1 MARPPTTSTIGYG
14 TWMRRATKARNATA
28 TRSPRTV
35 ATAGMPLR
43 LSSAS
48 GGQPALPPVLD
59 APGRV
64 PDQRHRRVA
73 QAHGLGRPGQDRG
86 SQRLGRA
93 AREARAREPDRVHDV
108 RVGVA
113 DLGTP
118 GRLVQAVRHLV
129 EQVEAGGGVLDL
141 DRVEVEVGR
150 PPAHAVDGPLA
161 AGPVG
166 APEGVRRDGQPA
178 LVVDRG
184 DGVRARHPGR
194 DPPLQEQP
202 QDVALPA
209 GDLLADDDGRGVG
222 PVGGQLGP
230 EERALD
236 RVVVG
241 DRDHVQIA
249 QPGRVVDQG
258 TRARPAV
265 AVAGMHMQ
273 VGAPDLVWAVGHGTM
288 VPIRRGACPTIRLV
302 NSSAMPHRSGIGR
315 FQMKGLMQ
323 DYPLTTQHTL
333 WRLERLFDKK
343 EIVTKRETE
352 LHRYGYGDLAQR
364 VYRLANVL
372 TRLGVKQGDRV
383 ATLAWNNYRHLEL
396 YYAIPCMG
404 AVLHTLN
411 LRLFPD
417 QLEFTIRDAGDTV
430 LFVDRTLLP
439 ILNQVAGRIPS
450 VRTIVVLSDGGP
462 LPEHGLGELL
472 DYETLMA
479 AEAADFS
486 WPKLDEL
493 SAAAM
498 CYTSG
503 TTGNPKGVVYSHRSQ
518 FLHTMCVLQKDALGV
533 GESDVLLPVVPMFHA
548 NSWGLPYAAGMSG
561 CKLIFPDRFM
571 GDGPTI
577 LDLAESEGATILGGV
592 PTIWIN
598 LLGTMRKTGRRLPKV
613 HTVICGGSA
622 IPRSLMQGMDELGLR
637 MLHAWGMTETSPI
650 GSVGLVRSWVPEEE
664 ALATRLKQGV
674 PAVGGEI
681 RIADLATGWELRW
694 DGVAL
699 GEVRCRGRGRAGSC

>member
-1 MARPPTTSTIGYG
+1 
-14 TWMRRATKARNATA
+14 
-28 TRSPRTV
+28 
-35 ATAGMPLR
+35 
-43 LSSAS
+43 
-48 GGQPALPPVLD
+48 
-59 APGRV
+59 
-64 PDQRHRRVA
+64 
-73 QAHGLGRPGQDRG
+73 
-86 SQRLGRA
+86 
-93 AREARAREPDRVHDV
+93 
-108 RVGVA
+108 
-113 DLGTP
+113 
-118 GRLVQAVRHLV
+118 
-129 EQVEAGGGVLDL
+129 
-141 DRVEVEVGR
+141 
-150 PPAHAVDGPLA
+150 
-161 AGPVG
+161 
-166 APEGVRRDGQPA
+166 
-178 LVVDRG
+178 
-184 DGVRARHPGR
+184 
-194 DPPLQEQP
+194 
-202 QDVALPA
+202 
-209 GDLLADDDGRGVG
+209 
-222 PVGGQLGP
+222 
-230 EERALD
+230 
-236 RVVVG
+236 
-241 DRDHVQIA
+241 
-249 QPGRVVDQG
+249 
-258 TRARPAV
+258 
-265 AVAGMHMQ
+265 
-273 VGAPDLVWAVGHGTM
+273 
-288 VPIRRGACPTIRLV
+288 
-302 NSSAMPHRSGIGR
+302 
-315 FQMKGLMQ
+315 MKGLMQ
-323 DYPLTTQHTL
+323 DYPLTTQHML

-664 ALATRLKQGV
+664 SLATRLKQGV
-674 PAVGGEI
+674 PAVGVEI
-681 RIADLATGWELRW
+681 RIADLATGQELPW
-694 DGVAL
+694 DGVAFGEIQCRGPWIASGYHNDADPGKITEDGWFRTGDVATMDPDGYITIVDRTKDVIKSGGEWISSVEL
-699 GEVRCRGRGRAGSC
+699 EGAIMAHPMVLEAAVVGLSHSRWQERPVAYVVPKPEHRDDLTAEEIRSFLADRVAKWWLPDEIRFIDEIPKTSTLKFDKKALRATAEPIAEGVGAEAAPAEAAQAEVRPA